1 MLLVL
6 QLHLHAHSIYRSCEL
21 RSAPPKLVITRCT
34 EAVDGN
40 TKFFTRLHSTIINS
54 EQMVLGPD
62 CPVWVIVSN
71 SDRPKHA
78 KHSLF
83 SNEHPNYLVVQF
95 FVADDKKDFNQLADS
110 FGSSVRDAKSLEDI
124 RHQVRI
130 LQFIV
135 DRSPSFLL
143 IIFDNISS

>member
-6 QLHLHAHSIYRSCEL
+6 QLHLHAHSIYRSFES
-21 RSAPPKLVITRCT
+21 RSTPPKLVITQCT
-34 EAVDGN
+34 QAVDGN
-40 TKFFTRLHSTIINS
+40 TNFFTRLHSTIINS
-54 EQMVLGPD
+54 EQMALGPD

-71 SDRPKHA
+71 SD
-78 KHSLF
+78 HSLF

-110 FGSSVRDAKSLEDI
+110 FGSSARDAKSLEDI